1 MTQLKDK
8 LERFLSVTL
17 KSSNTPRLLS
27 IYVSFFCDLL
37 RKRYQVRFSTMIP
50 KYQVVYVCNSEN
62 NHCYK
67 TMLHIKTNA
76 FHLTTPPQP
85 NQASTE
91 LNIWQCLP
99 AKGYFDCTM
108 PDSSHSCG
116 FQSPLCRL
124 TKGRQCSQE
133 SALTQSKWGA
143 RTFRTTLRSNAGPEK
158 SHFHSILSC
167 TFKIPNKKP
176 LGCSWGVLSQPQC
189 CPVLVCFVSS
199 KQTPGLIC
207 MSACLPL

>member
-1 MTQLKDK
+1 MQL
-8 LERFLSVTL
+8 
-17 KSSNTPRLLS
+17 
-27 IYVSFFCDLL
+27 
-37 RKRYQVRFSTMIP
+37 
-50 KYQVVYVCNSEN
+50 
-62 NHCYK
+62 
-67 TMLHIKTNA
+67 
-76 FHLTTPPQP
+76 FHLTTPPTT
-85 NQASTE
+85 NHTSTE

-99 AKGYFDCTM
+99 PKFVQGYFDCTM

-133 SALTQSKWGA
+133 SALTQSKRGA
-143 RTFRTTLRSNAGPEK
+143 RAFRTTLRSNTGPEK

-176 LGCSWGVLSQPQC
+176 LGCSSGVLSQPQC

-207 MSACLPL
+207 MSACLHL